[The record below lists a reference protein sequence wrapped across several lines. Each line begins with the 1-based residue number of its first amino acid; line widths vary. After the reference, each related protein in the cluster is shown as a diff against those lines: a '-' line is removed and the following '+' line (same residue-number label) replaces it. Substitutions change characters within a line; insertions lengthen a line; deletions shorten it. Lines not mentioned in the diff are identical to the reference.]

1 MACHFYKAKVLC
13 WTIDVRN
20 QMIKVVPDSS
30 SLFDPSSFSLLG
42 EVSMTAEPFLPSLPS
57 FITNSLFVATIVM
70 LLVLWAARKATK
82 KVERVPS
89 GFQNFFEFIV
99 EFLYGQVEQIVGPK
113 VAPKCFGLLA
123 TIFIYV
129 LVANWFGLLPGVG
142 TIGFVEKTA
151 TLSSDGLPISEEHF
165 KPILRPAT
173 ADVNQTLGMAICFML
188 LWFYL
193 TIKETGVWGFIKH
206 TFAAPGDVIGAMRYV
221 LAPIFMFVGAIEIV
235 SICLRPVSLS
245 LRLFGNVF
253 AGENLLHLMGS
264 MGEKFGMGPVVEFIC
279 AIILPLPFYFME
291 LLVGILQAMVFA
303 LLCAVY
309 IQLST
314 SHGEEDH

>member
-1 MACHFYKAKVLC
+1 
-13 WTIDVRN
+13 
-20 QMIKVVPDSS
+20 MIKFLPDIP

-42 EVSMTAEPFLPSLPS
+42 VAMTAEPLLPFLPFL
-57 FITNSLFVATIVM
+57 TNSLFVATIVV

-113 VAPKCFGLLA
+113 LAPRCFGLLA

-142 TIGFVEKTA
+142 TIGAKDSAGHIVT
-151 TLSSDGLPISEEHF
+151 
-165 KPILRPAT
+165 PILRPAT

-188 LWFYL
+188 LWVYL
-193 TIKETGVWGFIKH
+193 TYKETGFWGFIKH
-206 TFAAPGDVIGAMRYV
+206 TFAAPRDVIGTMRYV

-253 AGENLLHLMGS
+253 AGENLLHLMGE
-264 MGEKFGMGPVVEFIC
+264 MGKQFGVGPALEFIC

-291 LLVGILQAMVFA
+291 LLVGVLQAMVFA

-314 SHGEEDH
+314 SHEEEGH

>member
-1 MACHFYKAKVLC
+1 
-13 WTIDVRN
+13 
-20 QMIKVVPDSS
+20 MIKVVPDSS

-42 EVSMTAEPFLPSLPS
+42 VSMTAEPLLPLLPFL
-57 FITNSLFVATIVM
+57 TNSLFVAAIVLILM
-70 LLVLWAARKATK
+70 LWAARKATK

-99 EFLYGQVEQIVGPK
+99 EFLYSQVEQIVGPK

-129 LVANWFGLLPGVG
+129 LIANWFGLLPGVG
-142 TIGFVEKTA
+142 TIGSKNSITGHIVT
-151 TLSSDGLPISEEHF
+151 PIF
-165 KPILRPAT
+165 RPAT

-206 TFAAPGDVIGAMRYV
+206 TFAAPGDVIGIMRYV

-264 MGEKFGMGPVVEFIC
+264 MGAKFGMGPAVEFIC
-279 AIILPLPFYFME
+279 AILLPLPFYFME
-291 LLVGILQAMVFA
+291 ILVGVLQAMVFA

>member
-1 MACHFYKAKVLC
+1 
-13 WTIDVRN
+13 
-20 QMIKVVPDSS
+20 MIKVVPDSS
-30 SLFDPSSFSLLG
+30 SLFDLSSFSLLG
-42 EVSMTAEPFLPSLPS
+42 EVSMTAEPLLPFLPFL
-57 FITNSLFVATIVM
+57 TNSLFVASIVV
-70 LLVLWAARKATK
+70 LLVLWSARKATK
-82 KVERVPS
+82 KVERIPS

-142 TIGFVEKTA
+142 TIGFED
-151 TLSSDGLPISEEHF
+151 SSGHF

-253 AGENLLHLMGS
+253 AGENLLHLMGA
-264 MGEKFGMGPVVEFIC
+264 MGEKFGMGPIVEFIC

-291 LLVGILQAMVFA
+291 LLVGVLQAMVFA

>member
-142 TIGFVEKTA
+142 TIGFEDDKGNIVT
-151 TLSSDGLPISEEHF
+151 
-165 KPILRPAT
+165 PILRPAT

>member
-1 MACHFYKAKVLC
+1 
-13 WTIDVRN
+13 
-20 QMIKVVPDSS
+20 
-30 SLFDPSSFSLLG
+30 
-42 EVSMTAEPFLPSLPS
+42 
-57 FITNSLFVATIVM
+57 
-70 LLVLWAARKATK
+70 
-82 KVERVPS
+82 
-89 GFQNFFEFIV
+89 
-99 EFLYGQVEQIVGPK
+99 
-113 VAPKCFGLLA
+113 
-123 TIFIYV
+123 
-129 LVANWFGLLPGVG
+129 
-142 TIGFVEKTA
+142 
-151 TLSSDGLPISEEHF
+151 
-165 KPILRPAT
+165 
-173 ADVNQTLGMAICFML
+173 ML

>member
-1 MACHFYKAKVLC
+1 MPFNKVKVLC
-13 WTIDVRN
+13 RTIEERN
-20 QMIKVVPDSS
+20 QMIKFVPDAPN
-30 SLFDPSSFSLLG
+30 LLDPSSFSLLG
-42 EVSMTAEPFLPSLPS
+42 EVSMKAKPLLPFLPDHAAFL
-57 FITNSLFVATIVM
+57 TNSLFVATIVM

-142 TIGFVEKTA
+142 TIGFEDDKGNIVT
-151 TLSSDGLPISEEHF
+151 
-165 KPILRPAT
+165 PILRPAT

-206 TFAAPGDVIGAMRYV
+206 TFAAPGDVIGAMRYI

-253 AGENLLHLMGS
+253 AGENLLHLMGG
-264 MGEKFGMGPVVEFIC
+264 MGAKFGMGPAVEFIC
-279 AIILPLPFYFME
+279 AILLPLPFYFME
-291 LLVGILQAMVFA
+291 LLVGVLQAMVFA

>member
-1 MACHFYKAKVLC
+1 MKAK
-13 WTIDVRN
+13 
-20 QMIKVVPDSS
+20 P
-30 SLFDPSSFSLLG
+30 LL
-42 EVSMTAEPFLPSLPS
+42 PFLPDHAAFL
-57 FITNSLFVATIVM
+57 TNSLFVATIVL

-142 TIGFVEKTA
+142 TIGFEDDKGNIVT
-151 TLSSDGLPISEEHF
+151 
-165 KPILRPAT
+165 PILRPAT

-206 TFAAPGDVIGAMRYV
+206 TFAAPGDVIGAMRYI

-253 AGENLLHLMGS
+253 AGENLLHLMGG
-264 MGEKFGMGPVVEFIC
+264 MGAKFGMGPAVEFIC
-279 AIILPLPFYFME
+279 AILLPLPFYFME
-291 LLVGILQAMVFA
+291 LLVGVLQAMVFA

>member
-1 MACHFYKAKVLC
+1 MRPHLWFRYGLPFNKAKVLC
-13 WTIDVRN
+13 RTIEERN
-20 QMIKVVPDSS
+20 QMIKFAPDAPN
-30 SLFDPSSFSLLG
+30 LLDPSSFSLLG
-42 EVSMTAEPFLPSLPS
+42 EVSMTAEPLLPFLPFL
-57 FITNSLFVATIVM
+57 TNSLFVAAIVLILM
-70 LLVLWAARKATK
+70 LWAAHKATK
-82 KVERVPS
+82 KVERIPS

-99 EFLYGQVEQIVGPK
+99 EFLYDQVEQIVGPK

-129 LVANWFGLLPGVG
+129 TVANLFGLLPGVG
-142 TIGFVEKTA
+142 TIGFED
-151 TLSSDGLPISEEHF
+151 SSGHF

-173 ADVNQTLGMAICFML
+173 ADVNQTLGMALCFML

-206 TFAAPGDVIGAMRYV
+206 TFAAPPDVIGTMRFV
-221 LAPIFMFVGAIEIV
+221 LAPIFMFVGCIEII
-235 SICLRPVSLS
+235 SITLRPVSLS

-264 MGEKFGMGPVVEFIC
+264 LGGDFFKNEAIQFIC
-279 AIILPLPFYFME
+279 AIVLPLPFYFME
-291 LLVGILQAMVFA
+291 ILVGVLQAMVFA

-314 SHGEEDH
+314 SHEEEGH

>member
-1 MACHFYKAKVLC
+1 
-13 WTIDVRN
+13 
-20 QMIKVVPDSS
+20 MIKVVPDSS

-42 EVSMTAEPFLPSLPS
+42 VSMTAEPLLPWLDFL
-57 FITNSLFVATIVM
+57 TNSLFVAAIVLILM
-70 LLVLWAARKATK
+70 LWAARKATK

-99 EFLYGQVEQIVGPK
+99 EFLYSQVEQIVGPK

-129 LVANWFGLLPGVG
+129 LIANWFGLLPGVG
-142 TIGFVEKTA
+142 TIGSKDSLTGHIVT
-151 TLSSDGLPISEEHF
+151 PIF
-165 KPILRPAT
+165 RPAT

-206 TFAAPGDVIGAMRYV
+206 TFAAPGDVIGIMRYV

-264 MGEKFGMGPVVEFIC
+264 MGAKFGMGPAVEFIC
-279 AIILPLPFYFME
+279 AILLPLPFYFME
-291 LLVGILQAMVFA
+291 ILVGVLQAMVFA